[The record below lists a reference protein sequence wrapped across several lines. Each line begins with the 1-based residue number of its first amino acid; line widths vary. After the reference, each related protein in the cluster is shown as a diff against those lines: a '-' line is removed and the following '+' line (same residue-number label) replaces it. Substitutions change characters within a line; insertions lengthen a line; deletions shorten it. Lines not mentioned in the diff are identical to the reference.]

1 MNNKKN
7 IQHEKLKVLWRCWKW
22 FSVSCWGIMREM
34 KYSSLWDS
42 NFSSSMGYA
51 MLRNETVSNKI
62 RGWNI
67 TSGFQN
73 FIPFILSKECCIP
86 VNHWN
91 TRVHQCL
98 TGFLWYISCVFLCMH
113 SSAQDFWVQRWT
125 GKNAVFVKLND
136 NLVSNLQQR
145 KALYVLIIIFPSQHF
160 VN

>member
-51 MLRNETVSNKI
+51 ILRNETVSNKI
-62 RGWNI
+62 RVWNI
-67 TSGFQN
+67 TSDFQN

-98 TGFLWYISCVFLCMH
+98 TGFCDISSVYFSVRMHQCRIFL
-113 SSAQDFWVQRWT
+113 SAET
-125 GKNAVFVKLND
+125 GRNVLSVKLND
-136 NLVSNLQQR
+136 TLMNNLQQR
-145 KALYVLIIIFPSQHF
+145 KALLYVLIIFFPPQYL